1 MADEKNNKQ
10 NLFREKSLERLES
23 PEKLN
28 DYLRVTSPG
37 VWLVLAAVVVM
48 LVGVCI
54 WGVLGHIEATTP
66 AAIVTED
73 GESICLVPEAAL
85 QGVIDNRTVKVDEEE
100 YSLSP
105 SVLEPKVISETT
117 DIYTLLA
124 GNLSVGDIVYPV
136 TLTEPMDS
144 EGVVSGTLVTE
155 TLSPASLFFDK

>member
-1 MADEKNNKQ
+1 M
-10 NLFREKSLERLES
+10 
-23 PEKLN
+23 
-28 DYLRVTSPG
+28 
-37 VWLVLAAVVVM
+37 
-48 LVGVCI
+48 
-54 WGVLGHIEATTP
+54 
-66 AAIVTED
+66 
-73 GESICLVPEAAL
+73 
-85 QGVIDNRTVKVDEEE
+85 IDNRTVKVNEEE